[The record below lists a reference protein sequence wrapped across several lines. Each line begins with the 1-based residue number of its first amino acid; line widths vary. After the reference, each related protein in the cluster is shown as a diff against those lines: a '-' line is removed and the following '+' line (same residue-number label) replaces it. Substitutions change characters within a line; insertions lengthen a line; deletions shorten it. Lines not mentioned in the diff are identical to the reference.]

1 MNRLDEPIFM
11 AVSKPLLTE
20 FGNYHKFETCDTS
33 TRCFKL
39 HGANQNKSLM
49 SFFVA
54 SLPWWEE
61 TESGVLTRG
70 PVTKKVTQ
78 AVVVGG
84 PGVVEVKPILPLTL
98 AAAAVSSFGI
108 VVSVLFF

>member
-1 MNRLDEPIFM
+1 MY
-11 AVSKPLLTE
+11 
-20 FGNYHKFETCDTS
+20 GKFNLEKYIACHTFQLRTS
-33 TRCFKL
+33 TTCFKL
-39 HGANQNKSLM
+39 PGANQNKSFFNKFE
-49 SFFVA
+49 FFVA

-70 PVTKKVTQ
+70 PVTKKVAQ

-84 PGVVEVKPILPLTL
+84 PGVVEVEPILPLTL

-108 VVSVLFF
+108 VVSVLVS